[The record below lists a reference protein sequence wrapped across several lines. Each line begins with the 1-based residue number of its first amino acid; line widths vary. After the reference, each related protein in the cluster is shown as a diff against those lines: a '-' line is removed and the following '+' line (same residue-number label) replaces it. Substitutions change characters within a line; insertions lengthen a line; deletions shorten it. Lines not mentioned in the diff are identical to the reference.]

1 MLSQLL
7 LKSLLMAHAHIFKI
21 EPAFWS
27 NAYSALTFY
36 VSESTTRDSP
46 VGVDFYRIGERGN
59 QFGPFGALYP
69 LQMYNQSGRGIW
81 RCSGPPTTLF
91 NMSRNV

>member
-1 MLSQLL
+1 MDQAL
-7 LKSLLMAHAHIFKI
+7 ICKI

-27 NAYSALTFY
+27 NAYSALTLY

-81 RCSGPPTTLF
+81 QCSGPPMTIF
-91 NMSRNV
+91 NLVKMSND

>member
-1 MLSQLL
+1 MDQAL
-7 LKSLLMAHAHIFKI
+7 ICKI
-21 EPAFWS
+21 EPALWS
-27 NAYSALTFY
+27 NAYSALTLY

-81 RCSGPPTTLF
+81 QCSGPPMTIF
-91 NMSRNV
+91 NLVKMSND